1 MDETNTPAAPPAEGP
16 DAALHAALAEA
27 EHYKRIVAAFVRRFG
42 PLHFFPGE
50 YHLTD
55 PDDLLLLG
63 VDEDSIAAGHLPTF
77 ALRDQVRQD
86 GQIVHRLTST
96 AVVIGSADIDGA
108 AAIEAA
114 RRIHHAFQMA
124 TDASPAY
131 TLPEQR
137 EGSDG

>member
-1 MDETNTPAAPPAEGP
+1 MDITNPPAPEPGGTP
-16 DAALHAALAEA
+16 TALERAQAEA
-27 EHYKRIVAAFVRRFG
+27 DHYKRIVAAFVRRFG

-55 PDDLLLLG
+55 PDDLVLLG
-63 VDEDSIAAGHLPTF
+63 LDEASISAGHLPTF
-77 ALRDQVRQD
+77 ALTDQVREG
-86 GQIVHRLTST
+86 GQLVDRLTST
-96 AVVIGSADIDGA
+96 AVVIGSAGVDGA
-108 AAIEAA
+108 TAIEAA